1 MDSTAFLSGSRSWAE
16 LEGFKVHFNER
27 NHSPLSKST
36 DHLHAARVVGECGG
50 FHSSIVLGESGKR
63 HFDPRYS
70 TDERKPEGKRYL
82 PPPLPKDG
90 HASSK
95 KLISVLEYCSK
106 EISIPSKKRVKDATS
121 TSSNEITLPSG
132 NWTRKRTVMADER
145 TPAAMKESGVFN
157 LEASMNR
164 KQRVENILVQRNMV
178 PVASAG
184 DLPFK
189 QADREPGF
197 YAKGGLIPGST
208 NVLRQSAKPTLRKS
222 EDTLTGSGKKL
233 EATYAAM
240 KSRLEYE
247 YDRNQVLS
255 LTVRVSS
262 IDLSCGASIY

>member
-1 MDSTAFLSGSRSWAE
+1 MDSTAYLSGSRSWAE

-27 NHSPLSKST
+27 NHNPLAKST

-63 HFDPRYS
+63 HFDPLYS
-70 TDERKPEGKRYL
+70 TDEQKPEGKRYL

-95 KLISVLEYCSK
+95 KLISVAEYCSK
-106 EISIPSKKRVKDATS
+106 EVSIPSKKRVKEATS
-121 TSSNEITLPSG
+121 KNEITLPSG
-132 NWTRKRTVMADER
+132 NWTRKRTVMADEH

-222 EDTLTGSGKKL
+222 EDTLNSSGKKL

-255 LTVRVSS
+255 LTVRVP
-262 IDLSCGASIY
+262 